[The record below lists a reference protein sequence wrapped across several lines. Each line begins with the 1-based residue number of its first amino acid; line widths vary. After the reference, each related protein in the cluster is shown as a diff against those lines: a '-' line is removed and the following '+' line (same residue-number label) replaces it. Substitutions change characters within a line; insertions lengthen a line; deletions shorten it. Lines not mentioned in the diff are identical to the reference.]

1 MKKITSLSL
10 GFSFLI
16 MSYTGVILYFVPK
29 GKVAYWADW
38 HFLGL
43 SKTQYGDIHTTSM
56 LTFLL
61 FALLHIYYN
70 WKPLMSYLKDKNK
83 KISFTKKDLLIAL
96 GVNLFFVLGTLYM
109 IQPLKGYLDLQENIK
124 DYWAKSYGEPPYS
137 HAEESKLKVFCKK
150 LHIDYDTAVQILKEK
165 NINFKTNDTIA
176 TIAKHNDLSPNDIY
190 LLIKTDK
197 TTPLTELIHTP
208 QDKENSD
215 VPTSLGRKTLQDLSD
230 LQKIDLLQTLRYFHE
245 KKMEDVTKESK
256 MKALADEQDTTPFEL
271 YELLHTLYIEGKEK
285 K

>member
-16 MSYTGVILYFVPK
+16 MSYTGTILYFVPK

-61 FALLHIYYN
+61 FGILHIYYN

-109 IQPLKGYLDLQENIK
+109 IQPLKGYLDLQEDIK

-150 LHIDYDTAVQILKEK
+150 LQIDYDTAIKILKEK
-165 NINFKTNDTIA
+165 NIDFTPKDTIA
-176 TIAKHNDLSPNDIY
+176 MIAKHNGLSPNDIY

-197 TTPLTELIHTP
+197 STPLTELIHTP
-208 QDKENSD
+208 QDKDSAD
-215 VPTSLGRKTLQDLSD
+215 VPASLGRKTLQELSD
-230 LQKIDLLQTLRYFHE
+230 LQKIDWQQTLHYFQQKE
-245 KKMEDVTKESK
+245 MTDVTKESK
-256 MKALADEQDTTPFEL
+256 MKALADELETTPFEL
-271 YELLHTLYIEGKEK
+271 YKLLHALYVDDKDK
-285 K
+285 N